1 MMFPLS
7 KILLPIDFSERSV
20 GGARYAIPLA
30 DHFHSELTL
39 LHVISPIDYPSPE
52 VQAFNGDRRE
62 KASKE
67 LDDFLCAAL
76 YHLNTRRI
84 LREGDPAEVIADQ
97 AAQDRSDLIMMPT
110 HGYSPFRRL
119 LLGSVTTK
127 VLHDTAS
134 CPVWTGAHVAQG
146 PSAEGIKLRHI
157 VCAVDLGPLSAS
169 VLRWAAGL
177 AAEFKSRLTLLHV
190 VPRLDSP
197 GEGRYADE
205 WRERVLAD
213 ASEAIAKVEQIAG
226 IHVESVVESGD
237 VSKAVG
243 VAAGRLNADLVVIGR
258 GAADNSRLRT
268 SAYGIIRESPCPV
281 VSV

>member
-1 MMFPLS
+1 MFPIK
-7 KILLPIDFSERSV
+7 KILLPIDFSERCL
-20 GGARYAIPLA
+20 GGARYAIPLVE
-30 DHFHSELTL
+30 HFHSELTL
-39 LHVISPIDYPSPE
+39 LHVISPMDYLSPE
-52 VQAFNGDRRE
+52 VQTFNEDRRK

-76 YHLNTRRI
+76 NHLNTRRI
-84 LREGDPAEVIADQ
+84 LREGDPAEVIANQ
-97 AAQDRSDLIMMPT
+97 AVQDRSDLIMMPT

-119 LLGSVTTK
+119 LLGSTTSK
-127 VLHDTAS
+127 VLHDTA
-134 CPVWTGAHVAQG
+134 CAVWTGAHVAQG

-157 VCAVDLGPLSAS
+157 VCAVDLGPHSAS

-177 AAEFKSRLTLLHV
+177 ASEFKSRLTLLHV

-243 VAAGRLNADLVVIGR
+243 VAAGRLNADLVVIGH